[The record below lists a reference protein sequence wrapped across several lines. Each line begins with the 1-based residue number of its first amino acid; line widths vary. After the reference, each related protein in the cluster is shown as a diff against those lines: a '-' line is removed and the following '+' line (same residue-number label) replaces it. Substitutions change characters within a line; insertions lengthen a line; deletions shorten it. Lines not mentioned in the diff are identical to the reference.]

1 VTTRAMGEEGGEAPV
16 PNLID
21 LEKLAAAGGMGMMAT
36 TQAVGEEEGDIGP
49 TALSDLSTLI
59 ANRPSPGVAVTRAL
73 GEMPDGS
80 INPAFEANLI
90 ASADLSSL
98 SPVMMA
104 TTQALGED
112 GAINPAF
119 GGLVE
124 ESLSYNPNEILGS
137 ATTMAIGEMPDG
149 SINPMSLTQAI
160 GEQPGDIR
168 PDLDVSE
175 MLRPAGAVTRAL
187 GEMPD
192 GSIDPAFSGSFI
204 NTGAPLS
211 DAMSLTQAVGEQ
223 EDIGSIID
231 RIRSEP
237 LGAGGVTTMAVGEEG
252 DPVPPTQ
259 PAVEAQPSPQ
269 PPAFDQD
276 RFNEYMDSLTENQ
289 RTDLFSNYGYS
300 PTPTPPTPAPT
311 PANPFEDVPEY
322 QALLEY
328 KRGGQELVDAFKA
341 TDAFKDFDKLRQ
353 SYSGGIADLARP
365 IQQPMQQ
372 SPFGGGMN
380 NNSMSLLLSL
390 LSQVFSGGGM
400 GGGFSPYGNS
410 GGGFYGNG
418 MYGGQPSANN
428 QQAIYGQP
436 QPDSPFGGATRGYYA

>member
-1 VTTRAMGEEGGEAPV
+1 MTTRALGEEGGEAPV
-16 PNLID
+16 PSLINL
-21 LEKLAAAGGMGMMAT
+21 EELAAAGGMGMMAT
-36 TQAVGEEEGDIGP
+36 TQAVGEEEGDIRP
-49 TALSDLSTLI
+49 DIDLSTLTGG
-59 ANRPSPGVAVTRAL
+59 PGLGVAVTRAL

-80 INPAFEANLI
+80 INPAF
-90 ASADLSSL
+90 
-98 SPVMMA
+98 
-104 TTQALGED
+104 
-112 GAINPAF
+112 

-124 ESLSYNPNEILGS
+124 ESFSYNPNEILGS

-175 MLRPAGAVTRAL
+175 ILKPAGAVTRAI

-204 NTGAPLS
+204 GIATGAPLS

-231 RIRSEP
+231 RIRSGP
-237 LGAGGVTTMAVGEEG
+237 VGGIVTTMAVGEEG

-259 PAVEAQPSPQ
+259 QAQLFPQQPALEAQPSPQ

-276 RFNEYMDSLTENQ
+276 RFNEYMDSLTETQ

-410 GGGFYGNG
+410 GGFYGNG
-418 MYGGQPSANN
+418 MYGGQPSVNN
-428 QQAIYGQP
+428 QQAVYGQP

>member
-1 VTTRAMGEEGGEAPV
+1 VTTRAMGEEGSEAPV
-16 PNLID
+16 PNLMD

-36 TQAVGEEEGDIGP
+36 TQAVGEEEGDIRP
-49 TALSDLSTLI
+49 DIDFSTLI
-59 ANRPSPGVAVTRAL
+59 AKDPSPGVAVTRAL

-80 INPAFEANLI
+80 I
-90 ASADLSSL
+90 D
-98 SPVMMA
+98 
-104 TTQALGED
+104 
-112 GAINPAF
+112 PAF
-119 GGLVE
+119 GGLIE
-124 ESLSYNPNEILGS
+124 ASLSYNPNEILGS

-168 PDLDVSE
+168 PDIDVSKI
-175 MLRPAGAVTRAL
+175 LRPAGAVTRAL

-192 GSIDPAFSGSFI
+192 GSINPAFSGSFI

-237 LGAGGVTTMAVGEEG
+237 LGAESFTTMAVGEEG

-259 PAVEAQPSPQ
+259 PAVESQPSPQ

-341 TDAFKDFDKLRQ
+341 TDAFKDFDSLRQ

-418 MYGGQPSANN
+418 MYGGQPSVNN

>member
-1 VTTRAMGEEGGEAPV
+1 MGEEGSEAPV

-21 LEKLAAAGGMGMMAT
+21 LEKLAAAGGMGGMT

-59 ANRPSPGVAVTRAL
+59 ANRPSP
-73 GEMPDGS
+73 
-80 INPAFEANLI
+80 
-90 ASADLSSL
+90 
-98 SPVMMA
+98 VMMA

-119 GGLVE
+119 GGLIE

-168 PDLDVSE
+168 PDIDVSKI
-175 MLRPAGAVTRAL
+175 LRPAGAVTRAL

-192 GSIDPAFSGSFI
+192 GSINPAFSGSFI

-231 RIRSEP
+231 RIGSGP
-237 LGAGGVTTMAVGEEG
+237 VGGGVTTMAVGEEG
-252 DPVPPTQ
+252 DPVPPQ

-289 RTDLFSNYGYS
+289 RTDLFSSYGYS
-300 PTPTPPTPAPT
+300 PTPTPPTPAPM

-341 TDAFKDFDKLRQ
+341 TDAFKDFDSLRQ

-410 GGGFYGNG
+410 GGFYGNG
-418 MYGGQPSANN
+418 MYGGQPSVNN
-428 QQAIYGQP
+428 QQAVYGQP